1 MQTNIFQTIIIILKS
16 VYSVLVMS
24 LKTIYHAWRG
34 TLTQEWIDLYLHKWS
49 EEIVSYTKAQWKV
62 VNPNHVAPQSG
73 QATII
78 MCNHS
83 SLYDIPFTYLAFKG
97 YRIRMLAKKELSKI
111 PFFGQALIKA
121 GFPIIDRHNRHQAI
135 QDLNRV
141 RELLAHD
148 MVMWIAPEG
157 TRSADGK
164 LAKFKKGGFITAIQA
179 QATIIPI
186 VIKGANLILPA
197 RSLKFSLNQKVEI
210 IIGQPIDASEY
221 HLEQKEELMAIVHNS
236 MDNMLNNDIT

>member
-1 MQTNIFQTIIIILKS
+1 MQTNFFQTIVILIKS
-16 VYSVLVMS
+16 LYTVLSMCN
-24 LKTIYHAWRG
+24 KAIYHSWRG
-34 TLTQEWIDLYLHKWS
+34 TLTPELIDEIFQKHS
-49 EEIVSYTKAQWKV
+49 ESVIKYTKARLAII
-62 VNPNHVAPQSG
+62 NPNHIAPKPS

-78 MCNHS
+78 MCNHV
-83 SLYDIPFTYLAFKG
+83 SLYDIPLTYLAFKG
-97 YRIRMLAKKELSKI
+97 YRVRMLAKKELSKV
-111 PFFGQALIKA
+111 PFFGRLMKA
-121 GFPIIDRHNRHQAI
+121 CEIPTIDRHNRHQAI

-141 RELLAHD
+141 RELLAHG

-179 QATIIPI
+179 QATIIPM

-197 RSLKFSLNQKVEI
+197 RSLKFSLNQKVDV

-221 HLEQKEELMAIVHNS
+221 NLEQKEELMALVHNA
-236 MDNMLNNDIT
+236 MDNMLNSSTI